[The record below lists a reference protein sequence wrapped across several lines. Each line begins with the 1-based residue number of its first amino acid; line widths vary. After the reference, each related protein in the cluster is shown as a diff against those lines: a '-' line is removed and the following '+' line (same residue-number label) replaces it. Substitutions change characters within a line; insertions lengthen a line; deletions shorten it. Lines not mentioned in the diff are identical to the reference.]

1 MKKNL
6 IYSVL
11 GVIFQTLFPLIVYPY
26 ITRVLGVSN
35 LGEYNLYTSTI
46 GYLALF
52 SGFGI
57 SLYGTKEIGKRK
69 DDKQSYSQVFGE
81 LVSINLIL
89 SAVVYLFVFILIFFS
104 ESYQN
109 YKLFL
114 ITSVTIVGNAVGAE
128 YLFVALEKQQFMLI
142 RNIIFKI
149 LSLIM
154 IFLFVHD
161 EGDLLEYAIIMLIS
175 TVGVSV
181 TNIINYYNKIDWRSI
196 NFKKIYLKSYLFPLF
211 QVFIMDVLIHYYG
224 MMDIV
229 ILGNMDSTESV
240 GYYSVAS
247 KIYILSY
254 GILAST
260 AVPLLPRAAYYI
272 EHHLQN
278 EYDTMIQRC
287 YDIYLLIIAFSSFV
301 LFFYAED
308 IIVLISGEAFKSGA
322 LALKFFAP
330 VLLFSS
336 FCNFFVFEVFYP
348 INKTRFIL
356 IALSSSIVLNLFL
369 SWALIPI
376 LSFVGA
382 AIAFLVSY
390 IYLFVYFVVGGRKEL
405 PAYKGHLDIVKDL
418 IGILLCYALSMYMRN
433 TSLHFLIQLGLC
445 SVTFVCL
452 ELAIKNRTALYFRNL
467 IIFKIKNLSKMFV
480 SDKNSF

>member
-11 GVIFQTLFPLIVYPY
+11 GVVFQTLFPLIVYPY

-69 DDKQSYSQVFGE
+69 DDKQSYSLVFGE
-81 LVSINLIL
+81 LVTISLVM
-89 SAVVYLFVFILIFFS
+89 SAIVYLLVFFLIFFA

-114 ITSVTIVGNAVGAE
+114 ITSITIVGNAVGAE

-149 LSLIM
+149 LSLIL

-161 EGDLLEYAIIMLIS
+161 EGDLLVYALIMLIS

-181 TNIINYYNKIDWRSI
+181 TNIINYYNKVDWKAIKFKMI
-196 NFKKIYLKSYLFPLF
+196 NLKYHLLPLS

-224 MMDIV
+224 MMDVV
-229 ILGNMDSTESV
+229 ILGNTDTTESV

-247 KIYILSY
+247 KIYLLSY

-278 EYDTMIQRC
+278 EYNAMIQRC
-287 YDIYLLIIAFSSFV
+287 YDIYLLIIAFSSFA

-322 LALKFFAP
+322 MALQYFAP
-330 VLLFSS
+330 VLLLSS
-336 FCNFFVFEVFYP
+336 FCNFFIFEVFYP
-348 INKTRFIL
+348 KNKTRFVL
-356 IALSSSIVLNLFL
+356 ITLSSSIVLNLLL
-369 SWALIPI
+369 SLILIPR
-376 LSFVGA
+376 LSFEGA
-382 AIAFLVSY
+382 AISFLISY
-390 IYLFVYFVVGGRKEL
+390 IIMFVLFIVVGRKEL
-405 PAYKGHLDIVKDL
+405 SSFNGHRDLVKDL
-418 IGILLCYALSMYMRN
+418 ICLLLCFALCLLVRN
-433 TSLHFLIQLGLC
+433 TTLHFLIQLCLC
-445 SVTFVCL
+445 FVAYTCI
-452 ELAIKNRTALYFRNL
+452 ELAIRNRTALYFQEL
-467 IIFKIKNLSKMFV
+467 ILQRINVFFQNRIK
-480 SDKNSF
+480 